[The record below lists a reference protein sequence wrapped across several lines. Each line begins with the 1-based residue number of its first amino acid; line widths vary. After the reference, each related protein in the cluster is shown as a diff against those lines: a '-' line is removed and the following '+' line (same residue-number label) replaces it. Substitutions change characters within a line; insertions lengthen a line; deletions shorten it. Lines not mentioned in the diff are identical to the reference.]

1 MVPPGKQTQYDVIS
15 KNRTLRCIR
24 NALVLILIL
33 ALSLLILAIVKLPTD
48 HIVPV
53 PDVQFIYF
61 ETQILNDSKMN
72 QTINLKQFGFK
83 LHFQP
88 NTSSKPVSFTIGIVG
103 LLPYII
109 PPSNTTLVSALY
121 YIKTSSNLLQPVIIE
136 IQHCVNTTNGGLTFA
151 KATTES
157 DPSSPYVFKKLSGGR
172 FNRKYWGTIKLSNF
186 CFVGIFNEGE
196 NSFCDYLLDLSR
208 LRRSH
213 EPSVYQVVLTASL
226 NLNVHK
232 KVNCTIINS
241 IGSYKIN
248 ISCIIL
254 INIGYTK

>member
-15 KNRTLRCIR
+15 KNRTLLRIR

-33 ALSLLILAIVKLPTD
+33 AIVYYIYIKLSTNHYD
-48 HIVPV
+48 IVPV

-61 ETQILNDSKMN
+61 ETQILNNSKMN

-88 NTSSKPVSFTIGIVG
+88 NTSLKPVSFTIGIVG

-172 FNRKYWGTIKLSNF
+172 FNRKYWGTIKLLNF

-196 NSFCDYLLDLSR
+196 NSSCDYLLHLSR
-208 LRRSH
+208 LRRNH

-226 NLNVHK
+226 GLNVHK
-232 KVNCTIINS
+232 EVNCTIYN
-241 IGSYKIN
+241 
-248 ISCIIL
+248 
-254 INIGYTK
+254 